1 MRWATAIWSVAV
13 SGRRPMVS
21 NGPAPML
28 TMMVV
33 NRSSRRPGR
42 VVVSM
47 LRSRSRAIP
56 RSGRRSA
63 AAPATGGRPSPSM
76 AATATPT
83 RISAA
88 ERLTLPDLPSRSL
101 WSAGLEGG
109 RRAGRGGHRPKRR
122 VGLAGRGLQGW
133 DRGGS
138 HLGVGTGGPRPADR
152 PDLTQHRQGIG
163 HHLDLAALTLQGLD
177 ADLGHLQAELAGQ
190 PQHLDIK
197 GEAVHPGLAEDLL
210 GRCPPEPL

>member
-1 MRWATAIWSVAV
+1 MRWLTAIWGVLV

-56 RSGRRSA
+56 RSGRRSTA
-63 AAPATGGRPSPSM
+63 AAAVGGRPSAST

-88 ERLTLPDLPSRSL
+88 ERFTLSDLPSGSL
-101 WSAGLEGG
+101 STDLEGG
-109 RRAGRGGHRPKRR
+109 RRAGRGGDRPERR
-122 VGLAGRGLQGW
+122 IGGVGRCIWGW
-133 DRGGS
+133 DRGRS
-138 HLGVGTGGPRPADR
+138 HLAVGTGCPGSPDR
-152 PDLTQHRQGIG
+152 PDLIEHRQGIG
-163 HHLDLAALTLQGLD
+163 CHLDLAALPLHGLD
-177 ADLGHLQAELAGQ
+177 ANLGHLQAELAG
-190 PQHLDIK
+190 
-197 GEAVHPGLAEDLL
+197 
-210 GRCPPEPL
+210 